1 MAFRPSKKKGSALE
15 KGGQFAPSKGLAALA
30 ALAEGRPSAAALL
43 DEIAPGKPRWAQVR
57 ATLQDFFPNPFNVQD
72 DFTAEVKASLDQLQG
87 TRPPEGGPA
96 YLGSPGSEKGP
107 DYDTGKT
114 AKIPSSANNLSDVV
128 NDLVSRFDGMPI
140 WSHPLTVTN
149 VIPPANKA
157 SIIAAMMTEI
167 YSPNIIEGEYSWNVE
182 FSEIESAA
190 MLANLIG
197 WDPTK
202 AGGLFT
208 YGGSGCYLYGLK
220 WALTNVLP
228 DSRKKGIRTD
238 GKWLVSYQ
246 GHYCKYNNTDWCG
259 LGTDNIVNIRTDPE
273 TNAMDTVDLEAKLK
287 SFQAEKIP
295 VIGVC
300 CTMGSTDAFAIDN
313 PKLVRALLD
322 KYPNPAPYGPAMI
335 YCDAVIGWSWLA
347 FKDYDFR
354 ANPLDFSATT
364 LLAIQANLIGVQNIH
379 YADAVG
385 CDFHKVGWGPYN
397 CSIFLARNYWKQN
410 PATKT
415 SFQEKMARPGSDYLQ
430 ERTSYNPGLYTL
442 EVSRSSSYSI
452 AGYAAL
458 NYFGIIGFQALLG
471 GILEAKEYL
480 RSRLAN
486 LSRFVSANDADNGFD
501 TIFRIYPNG
510 VDAKTQYN
518 TELNQESAKEALHTH
533 NLLQQQVANTLWA
546 WFRSGKKLPSGAQS
560 PYTGLTTGFRP
571 TNYNPDWS
579 DQYYPIFG
587 IKAFPMNSNV
597 DNNSMDVVIEAV
609 QEACDAV
616 VATDH
621 WKETERSIREG
632 RQEQAQR
639 ERTLPTGFPH

>member
-1 MAFRPSKKKGSALE
+1 MAFRPSKKKSSTLG
-15 KGGQFAPSKGLAALA
+15 KDGQFAPSKGLAALA

-57 ATLQDFFPNPFNVQD
+57 ATMQDFFPSPFKVQD
-72 DFTAEVKASLDQLQG
+72 DFTAEVQASLEQLQG
-87 TRPPEGGPA
+87 TRPSADGPA
-96 YLGSPGSEKGP
+96 YLGAPGSDKGP

-114 AKIPSSANNLSDVV
+114 AKMPSSSSNLSDVV
-128 NDLVSRFDGMPI
+128 DDLVSRFDGMPI
-140 WSHPLTVTN
+140 WNHPLTVTN

-228 DSRKKGIRTD
+228 DSRTKGIRTD

-259 LGTDNIVNIRTDPE
+259 LGTDNIVNIKSDPQ
-273 TNAMDTVDLEAKLK
+273 TNAMDLTDLEANLK
-287 SFQAEKIP
+287 SLQSEKIP

-313 PKLVRALLD
+313 PKDVRTLLE

-335 YCDAVIGWSWLA
+335 YCDAVIGWSWLT
-347 FKDYDFR
+347 FKDYDFS
-354 ANPLDFSATT
+354 ANPLGFSATT
-364 LLAIQANLIGVQNIH
+364 LSAIQQNLNGVQNIL
-379 YADAVG
+379 YGDAVG

-397 CSIFLARNYWKQN
+397 CSIFLARDYWEQN
-410 PATKT
+410 PPTKS
-415 SFQEKMARPGSDYLQ
+415 SFQEKMSRVGSDYLQ
-430 ERTSYNPGLYTL
+430 ERTSYNPGRYTL

-458 NYFGIIGFQALLG
+458 NYFGTVGFQALLG

-480 RSRLAN
+480 RAQLAN
-486 LSRFVSANDADNGFD
+486 SSRFVCANDADNGFD
-501 TIFRIYPNG
+501 TIFRIYPKG

-518 TELNQESAKEALHTH
+518 IELNQESAKNDLIKH
-533 NLLQQQVANTLWA
+533 NTLQQQVANLLWTR
-546 WFRSGKKLPSGAQS
+546 FRSGWILSSGSQS

-571 TNYNPDWS
+571 ANYNLDWS
-579 DQYYPIFG
+579 DTEAMIYG
-587 IKAFPMNSNV
+587 VKAFPMNSNV
-597 DNNSMDVVIEAV
+597 DTTSMDVVLEAV

-616 VATDH
+616 VSTSH
-621 WKETERSIREG
+621 WEETKREIQAG
-632 RQEQAQR
+632 RQQQAR
-639 ERTLPTGFPH
+639 GEPLLPPGFPH

>member
-1 MAFRPSKKKGSALE
+1 MAFRPSKKKSSAQG
-15 KGGQFAPSKGLAALA
+15 KGGQFAPSKGLAALT
-30 ALAEGRPSAAALL
+30 ALAEGNPSAAALL

-57 ATLQDFFPNPFNVQD
+57 ATMQDCFPSPFNVPD
-72 DFTAEVKASLDQLQG
+72 DFTQVIAGSLGALQL
-87 TRPPEGGPA
+87 TRPAEGGPG
-96 YLGSPGSEKGP
+96 YLGEPGGENGP
-107 DYDTGKT
+107 DYAPGKT
-114 AKIPSSANNLSDVV
+114 AKMPSPLGTIPGTVS
-128 NDLVSRFDGMPI
+128 DLVSRFDGMPI
-140 WSHPLTVTN
+140 WNHPLTLPN

-157 SIIAAMMTEI
+157 SIIAAMMTEV

-190 MLANLIG
+190 MLADLIG
-197 WDPTK
+197 WDQEQ

-228 DSRKKGIRTD
+228 DSRNTGIRTD

-259 LGTDNIVNIRTDPE
+259 LGMNNIVNIKTNPD
-273 TNAMDTVDLEAKLK
+273 TNAMDLIDLEDKLRTFT
-287 SFQAEKIP
+287 SEKIP

-313 PKLVRALLD
+313 AKEVRRLLD
-322 KYPNPAPYGPAMI
+322 KYPNPSPYGPAMI
-335 YCDAVIGWSWLA
+335 YCDAVIGWSWLT
-347 FKDYDFR
+347 FKDYDF
-354 ANPLDFSATT
+354 ASNPLGFSEKT
-364 LLAIQANLIGVQNIH
+364 LIAIQANLLGVKNIQ

-397 CSIFLARNYWKQN
+397 CSIFMVKNYWKQN

-415 SFQEKMARPGSDYLQ
+415 SFQEKMLRPGSDYLQ
-430 ERTSYNPGLYTL
+430 ARTSYNPGLYTL
-442 EVSRSSSYSI
+442 EVSRSSSYSM

-458 NYFGIIGFQALLG
+458 TYLGKTGFWALLG

-480 RSRLAN
+480 RDQLASK
-486 LSRFVSANDADNGFD
+486 SRFVCANDADNGFS
-501 TIFRIYPNG
+501 TIFRVYPSG
-510 VDAKTQYN
+510 TDAKTQYN
-518 TELNQESAKEALHTH
+518 NELNEQASESDLHKY
-533 NLLQQQVANTLWA
+533 NLLQQSVANTLWN
-546 WFRSGKKLPSGAQS
+546 WFRSGKKLSTGDQV

-579 DQYYPIFG
+579 DKDAVIFG
-587 IKAFPMNSNV
+587 IKAFPMNINV
-597 DNNSMDVVIEAV
+597 DDHTMDLVLTAV

-616 VATDH
+616 VSTDH
-621 WKETERSIREG
+621 WKETEREIREN
-632 RQEQAQR
+632 RQEQAQGDHN
-639 ERTLPTGFPH
+639 LPAGFPH